1 MTMAPAMAA
10 AADVVGTLLGCG
22 VTDFVVCPG
31 ARSQALALTVAA
43 LAESGDVRLHVRID
57 ERSAGFLATH
67 PPLVDRINRL
77 RALRRA
83 KPLESV
89 TEA

>member
-1 MTMAPAMAA
+1 MYIINP
-10 AADVVGTLLGCG
+10 VKH
-22 VTDFVVCPG
+22 F
-31 ARSQALALTVAA
+31 
-43 LAESGDVRLHVRID
+43 E

-83 KPLESV
+83 KPLEAVS
-89 TEA
+89 EA

>member
-1 MTMAPAMAA
+1 MYIINP
-10 AADVVGTLLGCG
+10 VKH
-22 VTDFVVCPG
+22 F
-31 ARSQALALTVAA
+31 
-43 LAESGDVRLHVRID
+43 E

-83 KPLESV
+83 KPVESV

>member
-1 MTMAPAMAA
+1 MELTRNPA
-10 AADVVGTLLGCG
+10 GLE
-22 VTDFVVCPG
+22 
-31 ARSQALALTVAA
+31 RALAKLAGDREVLEVATKA
-43 LAESGDVRLHVRID
+43 TAHLYIVNPVKHFE

-83 KPLESV
+83 RPLESIS
-89 TEA
+89 EA